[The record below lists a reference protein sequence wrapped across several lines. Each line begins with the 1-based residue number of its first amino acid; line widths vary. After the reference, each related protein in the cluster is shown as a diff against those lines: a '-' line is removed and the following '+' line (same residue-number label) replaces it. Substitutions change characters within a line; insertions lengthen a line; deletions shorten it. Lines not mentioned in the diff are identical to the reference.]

1 MKKVVFPGSFDPIT
15 FGHLNIIERAASL
28 FDEVVVAVSEVSSK
42 QMLWD
47 LQQRSAMVQ
56 AAVSHV
62 PNVRVATFTGLLV
75 DFLKAQNTPLLI
87 RGVRSLMDWNYEH
100 EMSLLNQ
107 KLWADVETIY
117 LSAHSEHTVMSST
130 FVRQV
135 WSLGG
140 DLSNLVPGSV
150 LKLMNHF
157 SSL

>member
-1 MKKVVFPGSFDPIT
+1 MRKAVFPGSFDPVT
-15 FGHLNIIERAASL
+15 MGHINIIERASHL
-28 FDEVVVAVSEVSSK
+28 FSEVVIAVSEVSSK

-47 LQQRSAMVQ
+47 LSQRTQMME
-56 AAVSHV
+56 AAVGHL
-62 PNVRVATFTGLLV
+62 PNVRVEPFSGLLV
-75 DFLKAQNTPLLI
+75 DFLKAQNIPLLV

-135 WSLGG
+135 WTLGG
-140 DLSNLVPGSV
+140 DLSNLVPAPV
-150 LKLMNHF
+150 LKLMHHF
-157 SSL
+157 SS

>member
-47 LQQRSAMVQ
+47 LKQRSAMVQ

-75 DFLKAQNTPLLI
+75 DFLKAQDTPLLI

-140 DLSNLVPGSV
+140 DLSNLVPDSV